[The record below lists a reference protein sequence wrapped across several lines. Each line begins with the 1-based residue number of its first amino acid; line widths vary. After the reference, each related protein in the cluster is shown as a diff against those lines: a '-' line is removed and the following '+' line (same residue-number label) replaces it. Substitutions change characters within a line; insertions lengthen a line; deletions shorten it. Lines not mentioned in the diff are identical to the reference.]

1 MNEIVNARSDEPS
14 NARDAGREDLHNA
27 ALNVSRME
35 QLGAHPTAMA
45 AEHPPINAA
54 TSDLSRCP
62 FFRALTAATSAF
74 TARQASPTSAEIAPV
89 EADSTAPRASDTA
102 LRAMSERA

>member
-1 MNEIVNARSDEPS
+1 MNEMVNARSDDRS
-14 NARDAGREDLHNA
+14 KACDAGREDSHSAELHLSPNA
-27 ALNVSRME
+27 
-35 QLGAHPTAMA
+35 QLGTHATA

-74 TARQASPTSAEIAPV
+74 AARQASLTRADIAPV
-89 EADSTAPRASDTA
+89 ETDSTAPRASEPA
-102 LRAMSERA
+102 SRAMSERA